1 MKRNK
6 FASVLGRIFVSAILI
21 FLLFYTMLPAVNF
34 HDQNFIIFLI
44 ISILIV
50 LVVNFLTYVKNFLSS
65 LGERNRTVVVGQ
77 DPLTG
82 APVYGRNPDQPEE
95 PVNLAKPLKYGFI
108 LIAGLI
114 AFMAV
119 ASVIGIQF
127 FNASRYRDLITIT
140 DGDFTEDVAELNMNQ
155 IPVVDK
161 DTASR
166 LGSRKLGEMSELVSQ
181 FEIQE
186 NYTQINYQGM
196 PYRVT
201 PLAYADPIKWLLN
214 QKSGLPAYITVNM
227 VTQDTELV
235 WLESGMKYSPSEYFF
250 RNIYRYLRF
259 SYPTKMFN
267 QVSFEIDDEGTPYW
281 VAPTIS
287 YQIGW
292 WNGKDISGAVLV
304 NACTG
309 ESQYYPKDEVPQW
322 IDQLYSS
329 DMIIQ
334 QLDDNGRFQ
343 NGYLNSIFGQ
353 KGVRRTT
360 YGYNYLAINDD
371 VYLYTGMSSVTADES
386 NIGFVLVN
394 LRTKETKFY
403 PIPGATEY
411 SAMDSAQG
419 QVQHLKYTATFPL
432 LLNISDRPTYFISL
446 KDAAGLVKMYAFV
459 DVAQYQI
466 VGTGATID
474 EARKNYRTALNL
486 EDDTLDIPKDEK
498 TVSGI
503 IEAVADVVMS
513 GNTCYYFTLEG
524 DPTVYTAMIQVSEK
538 LPFLKAGDEIGF
550 TYENPEESVVASVL
564 SIQSVKAGKN
574 TGDLQPEQEQPL
586 ETEKTSETSKALEPS
601 ETGEETEAEATET
614 EAGEAAA
621 NF

>member
-77 DPLTG
+77 DPITG
-82 APVYGRNPDQPEE
+82 APVYGKNPDQPQE

-309 ESQYYPKDEVPQW
+309 ESQYYPKDQVPQW

-432 LLNISDRPTYFISL
+432 LLNISDRPTYFIS
-446 KDAAGLVKMYAFV
+446 
-459 DVAQYQI
+459 
-466 VGTGATID
+466 
-474 EARKNYRTALNL
+474 
-486 EDDTLDIPKDEK
+486 
-498 TVSGI
+498 
-503 IEAVADVVMS
+503 
-513 GNTCYYFTLEG
+513 
-524 DPTVYTAMIQVSEK
+524 
-538 LPFLKAGDEIGF
+538 
-550 TYENPEESVVASVL
+550 
-564 SIQSVKAGKN
+564 
-574 TGDLQPEQEQPL
+574 
-586 ETEKTSETSKALEPS
+586 
-601 ETGEETEAEATET
+601 
-614 EAGEAAA
+614 
-621 NF
+621 